1 MHVLRGLQHLLHPVR
16 QGWVLSRVAGAAGVN
31 IVLQRGGWRG
41 GAARLWTGCAW
52 GRSWGRGAASSPA
65 TSTPPRVSAGGIY
78 SVEAGV
84 DIVPPRLPHL
94 ARLPG
99 PGAGGPPGAAPGQGL
114 REQDSG
120 RTVPE
125 DLLLQVGMK
134 AIMLL

>member
-1 MHVLRGLQHLLHPVR
+1 M
-16 QGWVLSRVAGAAGVN
+16 
-31 IVLQRGGWRG
+31 
-41 GAARLWTGCAW
+41 
-52 GRSWGRGAASSPA
+52 
-65 TSTPPRVSAGGIY
+65 
-78 SVEAGV
+78 

-99 PGAGGPPGAAPGQGL
+99 PGAGGPPGAAEGQGL

>member
-1 MHVLRGLQHLLHPVR
+1 M
-16 QGWVLSRVAGAAGVN
+16 
-31 IVLQRGGWRG
+31 
-41 GAARLWTGCAW
+41 
-52 GRSWGRGAASSPA
+52 
-65 TSTPPRVSAGGIY
+65 
-78 SVEAGV
+78 

-125 DLLLQVGMK
+125 DLLLQVVME
-134 AIMLL
+134 AIIILLHLCLTVQCSRFHWCNHKDYYYSGAGEARGVEQGVWLIVITFYFLV

>member
-1 MHVLRGLQHLLHPVR
+1 MT
-16 QGWVLSRVAGAAGVN
+16 GVN

-65 TSTPPRVSAGGIY
+65 TSTPPRVSAGGIC